1 MDSTQ
6 ASQKNQPD
14 QNEQLVAVQ
23 QRILDL
29 EQIVLS
35 QASAQLPPEPESR
48 TPIELMDEGETLSAL
63 HSLSIRPSYTWSPSE
78 FLSEVLS
85 LDSPL
90 FPTTMLTDDERRKT
104 IDTYPSIDNLNYQ
117 PPDTIPMAS
126 RKMNK
131 YQTKQDMSLKRLQYM
146 LSGVFRPLDVL
157 GLEISRDATN
167 DNVQRYLLMLKDCRT
182 LLLNVSAQINDMR
195 NNIAFQAINP
205 SFTSTNSANNHTF
218 TMSTENGL
226 CRRQQQWMGMQHT
239 AETQQTTNHI
249 WTLDASGSTNVDQLE
264 RIESSVPSFEN
275 FPSSQE
281 HADPN
286 QNGQY
291 NLYGIHKQAERN
303 PFPTANGIGH
313 QTLEVVPST
322 RNNNHIKPRCW
333 NQQYDSGLRISTSLS
348 EKQLDDRPVHISTP
362 TTTSGTK
369 RRRYVCRQ
377 DDETTSKVRILA
389 TGPGQL
395 VYRRLY
401 HPVESISSTLPEPAL
416 EPNQSMPPEDNPVEV
431 NSSNNDHPMVAQC
444 VMVPNHTVH
453 ECDSAANN
461 ATIGDCSPVPNSDL
475 ANDKQFLEA
484 CRLELIRTKYQNSE
498 LNDNAQTI
506 FINNPLEDNP
516 TNMSYKPGQLLF
528 LKWCI
533 KKQISQQFFTPTNV
547 INFLSDMRVN
557 RSYAISTL
565 QLFRSA
571 VTHFHHNPRSL
582 QEDENINSFITT
594 LLRKAPP
601 TRLHRSTIN
610 LQPTIDYL
618 SALSS
623 SDISLSKLQSKLA
636 FILGITFSP
645 SLRLTTYSSFLGITR
660 LLRLSTM
667 EQRVSLRSIASSLA
681 LQSGIPKDDIVTMG
695 NWSSSTIFE
704 QHYRREHLSHF
715 DFTNILIT
723 KDDADIEDDI
733 FFDANEE

>member
-1 MDSTQ
+1 
-6 ASQKNQPD
+6 
-14 QNEQLVAVQ
+14 
-23 QRILDL
+23 
-29 EQIVLS
+29 
-35 QASAQLPPEPESR
+35 
-48 TPIELMDEGETLSAL
+48 
-63 HSLSIRPSYTWSPSE
+63 
-78 FLSEVLS
+78 
-85 LDSPL
+85 
-90 FPTTMLTDDERRKT
+90 
-104 IDTYPSIDNLNYQ
+104 
-117 PPDTIPMAS
+117 
-126 RKMNK
+126 
-131 YQTKQDMSLKRLQYM
+131 
-146 LSGVFRPLDVL
+146 
-157 GLEISRDATN
+157 
-167 DNVQRYLLMLKDCRT
+167 MLKDCRT
-182 LLLNVSAQINDMR
+182 LLLNVLAQINDMP
-195 NNIAFQAINP
+195 INP

-239 AETQQTTNHI
+239 AETQQTTNRI

-264 RIESSVPSFEN
+264 RIESSVPCFEN

-291 NLYGIHKQAERN
+291 NLYGIHEQAGRN

-362 TTTSGTK
+362 ITTSGTK
-369 RRRYVCRQ
+369 RRRSVCRQ

-636 FILGITFSP
+636 FILDLQRIPLSSVSVSTDHTLSFEVHSPKEKRQRRRIIKSFTVKAHVNQHVCPVHTFDLLSGRRP
-645 SLRLTTYSSFLGITR
+645 LSHLDK

-681 LQSGIPKDDIVTMG
+681 LQSGIPKDDIVTIG